1 MPSTLYKDRPEWRDI
16 KPILQNEASGAV
28 CRIAYTDEFKDV
40 YNYFRAIIAKDEKSE
55 RALELTKSAIQLNP
69 ANYTVWQF
77 RREILKALKKDISEE
92 MNFLSEIIM
101 EQQKNYQVWQHRRA
115 LVEWSQDASKELEF
129 TADIIFQD
137 QKNYH
142 AWQHRQWVIKEF
154 SLWDDE
160 LKYVEGLLRV
170 DVRNNSAWNQRYFV
184 VKHTTGFTS
193 VRNREIEFT
202 LNKINKALHNESAWN
217 YLRGVLEVDGLN
229 SSEQVNKKVLEWK
242 EEKMQSPQFLAFTL
256 SMIEENIENENYEN
270 FDEKIQEAKQI
281 CEQLCMVDTI
291 RRKYWNFIIERM
303 KTYKPQ

>member
-1 MPSTLYKDRPEWRDI
+1 MSSKFYKDRPEWRDI
-16 KPILQNEASGAV
+16 KPILQNEATGAV

-92 MNFLSEIIM
+92 MKFLSEIIM

-129 TADIIFQD
+129 TADIILQD

-154 SLWDDE
+154 SLWDYE

-184 VKHTTGFTS
+184 VKHTSDFPS
-193 VRNREIEFT
+193 VRDREIEFT

-217 YLRGVLEVDGLN
+217 YLRGILEDEGLN
-229 SSEQVNKKVLEWK
+229 SSEQVNKRVHEWK
-242 EEKMQSPQFLAFTL
+242 EEKMQSPQFLAFIL
-256 SMIEENIENENYEN
+256 SMIEENIENGSCEN
-270 FDEKIQEAKQI
+270 FDEKIQEANKI
-281 CEQLCMVDTI
+281 CEQLCMVDTV
-291 RRKYWNFIIERM
+291 RRKYWNFVLERM
-303 KTYKPQ
+303 KSYKLK